1 MPDLQNNK
9 RSFLAAAM
17 ADLKASFLSY
27 DRFSF
32 FRNLSSTGI
41 ALRMLRM
48 KQRQLCKEVI
58 QDQPAVDGMVN
69 PDRSVQFRMNIGH
82 VFRHQRRLDPV
93 KLKSVLI

>member
-1 MPDLQNNK
+1 
-9 RSFLAAAM
+9 
-17 ADLKASFLSY
+17 
-27 DRFSF
+27 
-32 FRNLSSTGI
+32 
-41 ALRMLRM
+41 MLRM
-48 KQRQLCKEVI
+48 KQRQLRKEVI